1 MPYHLKDRRDRNI
14 DLSSI
19 ERKTYMEMTPE
30 ELEYTMQQSVL
41 SRDDKGFIDFAT
53 MLDETGRLY
62 RQFDDGHRE
71 YIMDYASIL
80 NSFEYDFLRI
90 NPWLGDRIMLLGVS
104 GSYGYG
110 TNREESDVDFRGV
123 TLNLPS
129 DLIGLT
135 SFEQYEDA
143 NTDTV
148 IYSFNKFIELV
159 LHCNP
164 NTIEILGLDPDQ
176 YVIISPIGQELLDHR
191 DLFLTKRA
199 AVSFGHYATA
209 QLRRLQNAL
218 ARDKMPQSQ
227 REAHMLNSVKYAV
240 ENFNRQHQDWD
251 KGEVRLYVDQA
262 ETEGLDAEIFLDAAF
277 HHYPIRRYNDWMNT
291 MLNVIRDY
299 DKIGP
304 RNHKKDENHLNKHA
318 MHLIRLYMMGID
330 ILEKKELRTHRPES
344 DLVLLKSIR
353 NGEYMTDGFLNDEF
367 YKIVSDYQSRFE
379 IAEKCSSLPD
389 DPDMKSVEEFVESV
403 NRRVV
408 LEDER

>member
-1 MPYHLKDRRDRNI
+1 
-14 DLSSI
+14 
-19 ERKTYMEMTPE
+19 MEMTPE

-90 NPWLGDRIMLLGVS
+90 NPRLGDRIMLLGVS

-227 REAHMLNSVKYAV
+227 RETHMLNSVKYAV

-262 ETEGLDAEIFLDAAF
+262 ETECLDAEIFLDAAF